1 MKVIKESFDIYTHK
15 VTVEMT
21 EAEWMA
27 IKGFAAYAARATGD
41 RGDVTASRLA
51 GKSDFYWNLNLD
63 WSRLFTNIEEK

>member
-27 IKGFAAYAARATGD
+27 IKGFAAYAARMTLD
-41 RGDVTASRLA
+41 PPHRRRLPT
-51 GKSDFYWNLNLD
+51 SW
-63 WSRLFTNIEEK
+63 